1 MTMRTAF
8 AGLLAAVLSLVPGAE
23 MAAQRAAISIELA
36 HDSPDERA
44 AKEQL
49 ERLLTQYDLSRWVFT
64 KRILI
69 EQGVRPHSHPVLTLN
84 TRGLGN
90 DGRALAGFVH
100 EQIHWFLTGRSRDT
114 SRALAA
120 VRKLFP
126 DVPESL
132 LGGGAGSRDS
142 TYLHLIVCELEF
154 ESLRVLLG
162 SDVAFAL
169 LREEIA
175 FGQTG
180 RGYHWIYQTVLDD
193 QLKLSA
199 LIRESG
205 LALPGAP

>member
-1 MTMRTAF
+1 MRIAF
-8 AGLLAAVLSLVPGAE
+8 VGLLAGLFALAAGAGA
-23 MAAQRAAISIELA
+23 AAQRPAISIELA
-36 HDSPDERA
+36 HDNTDERA

-49 ERLLTQYDLSRWVFT
+49 ERILTQYDLSRWIFT
-64 KRILI
+64 KRIRI

-90 DGRALAGFVH
+90 DGRALAAFVH
-100 EQIHWFLTGRSRDT
+100 EQIHWFLSERSRNT
-114 SRALAA
+114 NKGLAA
-120 VRKLFP
+120 VRQLYP
-126 DVPESL
+126 DAPEAL
-132 LGGGAGSRDS
+132 AAGGAGNRNS

-162 SDVAFAL
+162 SDTASAV

-180 RGYHWIYQTVLDD
+180 LGYHWIYQTVLDD
-193 QLKLSA
+193 QAKLSA
-199 LIRESG
+199 LIRQNG